1 LNRTHSG
8 KTDPDFYSSTL
19 SFRRRCGAD
28 VELKWGCR
36 ISCPQLDGIDE
47 GWKLLMRT
55 RHKKYQSGS
64 RIALERDFKI
74 GFVK

>member
-1 LNRTHSG
+1 
-8 KTDPDFYSSTL
+8 
-19 SFRRRCGAD
+19 

-36 ISCPQLDGIDE
+36 KSCPQLDGIDE
-47 GWKLLMRT
+47 GWKLLMKT
-55 RHKKYQSGS
+55 QHKKYQSGS